1 MAKRPVQ
8 TIDFG
13 PYGAAIKSARKARK
27 ESRNY
32 VGDEMYLS
40 PRYLANIENKEQHP
54 SLQIFLELITRY
66 CISVDQF
73 LYKDTVEGKSTAR
86 RQLDSLLDGLDEKE
100 ISIVAATAQAIIDA
114 RTEGGERLR
123 PTFLFLLEE
132 KKKCADLRAKS
143 LASLG
148 CAPKRACGR
157 RPGTKKKR
165 IWSGFRDE
173 SCSFFVC
180 ALRPDSGFLG
190 AVRTGFTACAAAAES
205 Y

>member
-1 MAKRPVQ
+1 MNMAKRPVQ

-66 CISVDQF
+66 RISVDQF
-73 LYKDTVEGKSTAR
+73 LYKDTVEGKSAAR

-165 IWSGFRDE
+165 TWSGFRDE
-173 SCSFFVC
+173 SCSFFFCVYVLMAVPWC
-180 ALRPDSGFLG
+180 YADWFYRLRRG
-190 AVRTGFTACAAAAES
+190 R
-205 Y
+205 